1 MKNFTGASFKRDL
14 KKIIL
19 TACNLDDD
27 PECID
32 DDEPLFGPDSSLELD
47 SIDALQISVAI
58 KREYGITIPDSKEL
72 RRVFGSVNNLTD
84 YLKSHPDQ
92 QSDSE

>member
-1 MKNFTGASFKRDL
+1 MNNTTDISFKQGL
-14 KKIIL
+14 KKLIL

-27 PECID
+27 PGSIE
-32 DDEPLFGPDSSLELD
+32 DDEPLFGPESSLELD

-72 RRVFGSVNNLTD
+72 RRVFGSVNILAD
-84 YLKSHPDQ
+84 YLKSHPDH
-92 QSDSE
+92 QSDSV